1 MEYYKFL
8 RDLCQGWATRVQVNT
23 VLVRVVEVDESK
35 LFHVKYNIGNTSV
48 NASLR
53 LGVWYV
59 ADRTTYQIA
68 DRTAYTLLPIIANN
82 VAAGTT
88 IVSNG

>member
-1 MEYYKFL
+1 MGNKSSSYHSASS
-8 RDLCQGWATRVQVNT
+8 R
-23 VLVRVVEVDESK
+23 
-35 LFHVKYNIGNTSV
+35 GNTSV

-82 VAAGTT
+82 VAA
-88 IVSNG
+88 